1 MEEKKINKQSTVT
14 ARGRWKIDD
23 SLESQRNESATPW
36 MTAVKGTGTVYLS
49 ALAVSQLGGWKINL
63 RSCCWPHTAGATRS
77 PLFFSVREVCLMQC
91 DREAFIARR
100 PWPTRSCCS
109 RGKKWYPLTHQK
121 PFGAGI
127 FFKILAHS
135 VFKMW
140 ILQESKKIALW
151 NKRHLEE
158 KKKRRMCSM
167 FKILYICWVNINKY
181 YYYFKCSVWRLAVGY
196 DIYVRICR

>member
-1 MEEKKINKQSTVT
+1 MIALSRREMSRPHREWLQSREQEQFTFLLLPCLSSVV
-14 ARGRWKIDD
+14 GRLIW
-23 SLESQRNESATPW
+23 
-36 MTAVKGTGTVYLS
+36 G
-49 ALAVSQLGGWKINL
+49 LAVGHIPQVRLVV
-63 RSCCWPHTAGATRS
+63 RF
-77 PLFFSVREVCLMQC
+77 FFSVREVCLMQC

-121 PFGAGI
+121 PFGARI

-158 KKKRRMCSM
+158 RKKQRMCSV
-167 FKILYICWVNINKY
+167 FKTFSKYICWVNI
-181 YYYFKCSVWRLAVGY
+181 
-196 DIYVRICR
+196 